1 MFNKRQIHYETSNQ
15 SMESLCVYMVIMLAS
30 LNSCASPSFKQ
41 TNEGVIVQV
50 STVDSAELQHIRLK
64 VINDNIVHVSATPGK
79 HFSTEESLITTS
91 DLQLSQSYN
100 VTENETE
107 VILTTKSLAVR
118 INKQSGEIILRI
130 KMAMY
135 CSKRKQEVANPLHQ
149 LKLMVPRG
157 IPYTKCLSRLMTKLL
172 WTGAAPIG

>member
-1 MFNKRQIHYETSNQ
+1 MRQAIRVWNPF
-15 SMESLCVYMVIMLAS
+15 VFIWVIMLAS

-41 TNEGVIVQV
+41 TNEGVIVRV
-50 STVDSAELQHIRLK
+50 STVDGAELQHIRLK

-107 VILTTKSLAVR
+107 V
-118 INKQSGEIILRI
+118 
-130 KMAMY
+130 
-135 CSKRKQEVANPLHQ
+135 
-149 LKLMVPRG
+149 
-157 IPYTKCLSRLMTKLL
+157 
-172 WTGAAPIG
+172 